1 MVKGYHS
8 LTPREL
14 KGVIV
19 SAVAIVSPSL
29 PQVPASIQ
37 GGEIYPGCGGALAA
51 EGW

>member
-29 PQVPASIQ
+29 PQAPASIQ
-37 GGEIYPGCGGALAA
+37 GGRYIRAVEVR
-51 EGW
+51 